1 MHDVLA
7 IAPIAKNSYA
17 ENNENNLFHT
27 PCIRLIE
34 VQNLF
39 QIILFLLAV

>member
-1 MHDVLA
+1 MHYVLA
-7 IAPIAKNSYA
+7 ITPIAKNRDG

-39 QIILFLLAV
+39 QIILFY